1 MTFDELIGT
10 WPRGVDG
17 DGRQLTSIGTFAAD
31 VGVPYYHAQVMKQRK
46 SISADYWPR
55 VLRAAERR
63 GLPLTEKDL
72 FQMHE
77 VLLAQRAEGRR
88 KKGKARPRIVVGG
101 FQAA

>member
-17 DGRQLTSIGTFAAD
+17 DGRELTSIGTFAAD
-31 VGVPYYHAQVMKQRK
+31 VGVPYSHAQVMKQRR
-46 SISADYWPR
+46 SISATYWPR

-63 GLPLTEKDL
+63 GVSLTEKDL
-72 FQMHE
+72 VRMHE
-77 VLLAQRAEGRR
+77 ALLAQRAKE
-88 KKGKARPRIVVGG
+88 KAKPRHRIVVGG